1 LTDSERSSETG
12 TILSHPINLLVT
24 KMSFLLTCIFKPR
37 LESLGVSVDEVNFT
51 SEVNDFEALQALGKA
66 VIDDV

>member
-1 LTDSERSSETG
+1 
-12 TILSHPINLLVT
+12 
-24 KMSFLLTCIFKPR
+24 MSFLLTCIFKPR

-51 SEVNDFEALQALGKA
+51 SQVNDFEALQALGKA